1 MDPDIGIFTLEPAGI
16 PKRADPLAIAAAQ
29 APVRFNEY
37 DFHGELY
44 LPNYSALRNSNN
56 RIGCGNI
63 VRFMLMKL
71 VFNIAGRINYRIPK
85 PSITYYASE

>member
-1 MDPDIGIFTLEPAGI
+1 MDPDIGVFTLESTGI
-16 PKRADPLAIAAAQ
+16 LKRTDPLTIAAAQ
-29 APVRFNEY
+29 AAIRFNEY

-56 RIGCGNI
+56 RIVCGNI

-71 VFNIAGRINYRIPK
+71 VFNIAGRINYRISK
-85 PSITYYASE
+85 PSITYYTSN